1 LIKSK
6 SMKIGIVNQKGGV
19 GKTTVAQNLASF
31 LTKEYGKKILAID
44 LDPQSSLTT
53 CLGYSPDDLENTITK
68 ALKKTIDGEEI
79 NIREY
84 ILKNKEGIY
93 LIGSDILLTKIERAL
108 APETMR
114 EFVLK
119 RTLEGLEAL
128 NFDFILIDTPPFLSL
143 LVDNALTYIDRVL
156 IPISPEFLSYKA
168 FSILAGSLKEI
179 KDKTNPDLEIIGI
192 IFNLVDLRTF
202 HHKNIMEY
210 SKKTLG
216 DNVYVFNSIIRTNT
230 LIRESQLKGQSIL
243 TYDPNSIGA
252 KDFKDFV
259 NEFLKITN
267 SGSD

>member
-1 LIKSK
+1 
-6 SMKIGIVNQKGGV
+6 MKIGVVNQKGGV
-19 GKTTVAQNLASF
+19 GKTTLTQNLACS
-31 LTKEYGKKILAID
+31 LAGEHNKKVLAID

-53 CLGYSPDDLENTITK
+53 CLGYNSDDLDNTITK
-68 ALKKTIDGEEI
+68 AIKKTINGEEI
-79 NIREY
+79 DIREY
-84 ILKNKEGIY
+84 VLKNKEGVY
-93 LIGSDILLTKIERAL
+93 LIPSDILLTKIERAL
-108 APETMR
+108 NPETMR

-119 RTLEGLEAL
+119 KTLKDLELL

-179 KDKTNPDLEIIGI
+179 KSKTNPDIKIIGM
-192 IFNLVDLRTF
+192 IFNQVDLRTF
-202 HHKNIMEY
+202 HHKNVIEY

-216 DNVYVFNSIIRTNT
+216 DNVYIFNSIIRTNT

>member
-1 LIKSK
+1 MIKSK
-6 SMKIGIVNQKGGV
+6 NIKIGIVNQKGGV
-19 GKTTVAQNLASF
+19 GKTTLTQNLACS
-31 LTKEYGKKILAID
+31 LNNEHSKKVLAID

-53 CLGYSPDDLENTITK
+53 CLGFNSDDLENTITK
-68 ALKKTIDGEEI
+68 AIKKTINGEEI
-79 NIREY
+79 DIREY

-108 APETMR
+108 TPETMR

-119 RTLEGLEAL
+119 RTLKGLEAL
-128 NFDFILIDTPPFLSL
+128 NFDFILVDSPPFLSL
-143 LVDNALTYIDRVL
+143 ISDNILTFVDSVL

-168 FSILAGSLKEI
+168 FSIIAGSLKEI
-179 KDKTNPDLEIIGI
+179 KDKTNPDLETIGI
-192 IFNLVDLRTF
+192 IFNQVDLRTF

-216 DNVYVFNSIIRTNT
+216 ENIYIFNSIIRTNT

-243 TYDPNSIGA
+243 TYDPSSNGS
-252 KDFKDFV
+252 KDFKAFV

-267 SGSD
+267 LGGD